1 MQQLYHQTDT
11 FLHVMFMSWSLRDT
25 CSEFHAW
32 FISPLF
38 TWDRKTQW
46 DMGFSAVINNM
57 VNFTSPVS
65 NKSEPQGF
73 SVNMKPHFIFSLILL
88 FWLSQILVPPTYRIW
103 GYKNIPSFWRLAR
116 LSAAVKG
123 PRHFTLQRYQRTKQE
138 TKASP
143 RVQKPPDEV
152 DKDFCMKLCRIWQ
165 RMLLSLSYYNTVWKW
180 FPCHLRKP
188 EMSKEVC
195 IEREGGKREAVSGLS
210 ASGKDEESQEP
221 W

>member
-1 MQQLYHQTDT
+1 
-11 FLHVMFMSWSLRDT
+11 MFMSWSLRDT
-25 CSEFHAW
+25 CSELHAW

-46 DMGFSAVINNM
+46 DMGFSAAINNM

-88 FWLSQILVPPTYRIW
+88 FWLSQILVPPSYRIW

-138 TKASP
+138 TKAS
-143 RVQKPPDEV
+143 RVCRSHLMRWTKTSAWNCAGF
-152 DKDFCMKLCRIWQ
+152 DKGCCCPFHITTQYGSDSHVILESQ
-165 RMLLSLSYYNTVWKW
+165 RWVRKSALKGKEEREKLSLDCLLQAKMKN
-180 FPCHLRKP
+180 LRSPGSHKH
-188 EMSKEVC
+188 
-195 IEREGGKREAVSGLS
+195 
-210 ASGKDEESQEP
+210 
-221 W
+221 